1 MTKPSASSSP
11 AQSGTA
17 LAGANNAE
25 FDEFAANYDEA
36 LNQGLKF
43 TGEGKDFFAVGR
55 VQWLA
60 RQLAGRGVKV
70 EKVLDFGCGTGTG
83 CGPLLDGLGLQA
95 YVGYDPSADS
105 IAEARRTHE
114 EVAAQF
120 EWQPERLAEGEF
132 DLAFTNGVFHHIP
145 LEYRTEA
152 VGQVWRSLKPG
163 GWFAF
168 WENNR
173 WNPMVHFIMS
183 RVPFDRDAQML
194 FPHQARGLLR
204 ATGFSIALTDY
215 LFVFP
220 AALKALRWSEPALR
234 KFPLGGQYMVL
245 AQKPLSA

>member
-1 MTKPSASSSP
+1 MMKPSASSSP
-11 AQSGTA
+11 VQSGTA
-17 LAGANNAE
+17 LAGAGNAE

-43 TGEGKDFFAVGR
+43 TGEDKDFFAVGR

-60 RQLAGRGVKV
+60 RHMAGRGVKV
-70 EKVLDFGCGTGTG
+70 ERVLDFGCGTGTG
-83 CGPLLDGLGLQA
+83 CGPLMKGLPLQA
-95 YVGYDPSADS
+95 YVGYDPSTDS
-105 IAEARRTHE
+105 IAEARRTHD
-114 EVAAQF
+114 APGAQF
-120 EWQPERLAEGEF
+120 ECHSDKVPAESF

-145 LEYRTEA
+145 LEHRAEA
-152 VGQVWRSLKPG
+152 VDQVWRSLKPG

-204 ATGFSIALTDY
+204 AVGFAIVLTDY